1 MVVASTGEVSTF
13 ASEEEYPEK
22 VIKTFP
28 LAGASVNI
36 NVKKKGLHRS
46 FLSLPAIDG
55 GACLYFGPAPAQA
68 KVMSAEEKA
77 KAMEKLAGGGGGPAW
92 LSDPSFPSMDEMGR
106 AKSHKDYGKGDAD
119 LETRVKAAKKA
130 AASAPEPEPEDSS
143 SDEEEEKIGWADMV
157 GFVWA
162 LAALDPPVKVG
173 TGGGADGANP
183 LLADDSNPL
192 LNGSDDDDDD
202 DEEFVEQE
210 VKYTHHAPEPESP
223 DSSDSSDDEEP
234 EDPGPQVRLKRE
246 FPHLQTFG
254 AIAPLLRLSVVAETD
269 KGACVSKFGP
279 KAAKC
284 KGMVRVHALQTCA
297 SRPDLSA
304 TCCSEVWR
312 LARQDQRQG
321 HEAVDR

>member
-28 LAGASVNI
+28 LEGASVNI

-68 KVMSAEEKA
+68 KVMSAEEEA

-119 LETRVKAAKKA
+119 LEKRVKAAKKA

-202 DEEFVEQE
+202 EEEFVEQE

-246 FPHLQTFG
+246 FPHLQTFRFRQLRPAKVVRGGRDGQRCLREQVRTQGGQVQGDG
-254 AIAPLLRLSVVAETD
+254 AR
-269 KGACVSKFGP
+269 ACP
-279 KAAKC
+279 PNLC
-284 KGMVRVHALQTCA
+284 KPT
-297 SRPDLSA
+297 
-304 TCCSEVWR
+304 
-312 LARQDQRQG
+312 
-321 HEAVDR
+321 